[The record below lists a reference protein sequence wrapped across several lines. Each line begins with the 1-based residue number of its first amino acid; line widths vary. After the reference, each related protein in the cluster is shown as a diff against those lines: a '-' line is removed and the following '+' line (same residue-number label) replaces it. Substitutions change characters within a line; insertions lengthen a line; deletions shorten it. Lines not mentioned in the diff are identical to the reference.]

1 MTYGA
6 GTSPFVPYGQGA
18 PRGLTAAEIGTHGEE
33 ADRLVGLGLP
43 TVPGITI
50 PVQHAAELA
59 DPELARTAIAL
70 LGQVSLRRLEDEDR
84 PVLIRVT
91 ASAALPTSVLPPPI
105 PAIGVVEEHLE
116 NLLTVIGERG
126 RLFRSWAEAIR
137 LTALDALGVPRD
149 VLDDVQ
155 HEHSDPEEYATA
167 LRRACAREGTQPY
180 PNDPAEQL
188 ALAARAILA
197 RWTAPRS
204 MRARTAQGLPDD
216 LGLALHLEAIRIGP
230 WESSG
235 RGTAVSRD
243 PQTGEFRPTGQFF
256 RGLGSH
262 IPAGTAGDPLGDLPG
277 GSEILVQAL
286 LTLESHYRSV
296 VEVEFEV
303 RDARLAIVSS
313 RPVLRPTAKAAV
325 RLAADLAAAGTI
337 NRALAVTSL
346 HPDLVQELL
355 HSQVVLTGREQPFAF
370 GLPASPGAATGQIAL
385 SSQEA
390 LDVIAGGGRA
400 ILVTVATTPADVTA
414 LLASEAVITTTGGLA
429 SHAAV
434 VARGAGRPAVCGVAN
449 MRIEDDQIVSGDHV
463 LRRGEIVTVDGTTGT
478 VYAGEVEVREAEPSA
493 DLAQLLEWADDHR
506 RLAVRANADTPR
518 DVETALLFGAEG
530 IGLCRTEHQ
539 FLGERLHL
547 IRALLLAEDDGEVEE
562 ALEALFVAQREDF
575 VALFEAIGSRPVT
588 VRLLDAPLHEFIP
601 SHGSYESSRHALR
614 AAELHESN
622 PMLGLRG
629 IRLALVHDELY
640 PTQAR
645 ALFTAWVDVRSRGI
659 EPALEI
665 MLPLVSIPA
674 EMAIGRSQIASV
686 WEAVRQETGIA
697 VPYLLGCM
705 IETPRAALVAD
716 EFAEHADFMSFGTND
731 LTQLT
736 YGFSRDDI
744 EKSVLQV
751 YVDRGLMATSP
762 FAGLDATGV
771 GQLIALAV
779 EKARSVR
786 PRIKLGLCGEHG
798 GDPASIDLIDALG
811 LDYVSCSPPRVP
823 VARLAA
829 AHARLSLEPEDS

>member
-1 MTYGA
+1 MTYSA
-6 GTSPFVPYGQGA
+6 GTTPFVPYGQGA
-18 PRGLTAAEIGTHGEE
+18 PRGLTAVDIGTHGEE
-33 ADRLVGLGLP
+33 ADRLVRLGLP

-50 PVQHAAELA
+50 PVQHAAELT
-59 DPELARTAIAL
+59 DPDVARAAIAL

-84 PVLIRVT
+84 PVLMRVT
-91 ASAALPTSVLPPPI
+91 SSAPLPASVLPPPI
-105 PAIGVVEEHLE
+105 PALGVVDEHLE
-116 NLLTVIGERG
+116 RLLSVLGERG
-126 RLFRSWAEAIR
+126 RLFRSWAETIR
-137 LTALDALGVPRD
+137 LTALDALDVPRD
-149 VLDDVQ
+149 VLDDIA
-155 HEHSDPEEYATA
+155 HEFTDPEEYVHA
-167 LRRACAREGTQPY
+167 LRRACATEGTQPY

-188 ALAARAILA
+188 ALAARATVA
-197 RWTAPRS
+197 RWSAPRS
-204 MRARTAQGLPDD
+204 MRARRAQGLPED
-216 LGLALHLEAIRIGP
+216 LGLALHLEAIRIGA
-230 WESSG
+230 WDRSG
-235 RGTAVSRD
+235 RGTALSRE
-243 PQTGEFRPTGQFF
+243 PTTGEFRPTGQFF

-262 IPAGTAGDPLGDLPG
+262 IPAGTVGDPLGDLPG
-277 GSEILVQAL
+277 GNDILLQAL

-296 VEVEFEV
+296 VEVEFEI

-313 RPVLRPTAKAAV
+313 QPVTRPTAKAAV

-355 HSQVVLTGREQPFAF
+355 HSQVVLTGNEQPFAF

-385 SSQEA
+385 SSHEA
-390 LDVIAGGGRA
+390 LDVIAAGGRP
-400 ILVTVATTPADVTA
+400 ILVAVATTPADVTA
-414 LLASEAVITTTGGLA
+414 LLAAEAVITTTGGLA

-449 MRIEDDQIVSGDHV
+449 MRIEEDRIVSGDHV
-463 LRRGEIVTVDGTTGT
+463 LRRGDTVTVDGTTGT
-478 VYAGEVEVREAEPSA
+478 IYRGVVEVREAEPSA

-518 DVETALLFGAEG
+518 DVESALLFGAEG

-539 FLGERLHL
+539 FLGDRLYL
-547 IRALLLAEDDGEVEE
+547 IRAFLLAEDETEVRA
-562 ALEALFVAQREDF
+562 ALDALFVAQREDF
-575 VALFEAIGSRPVT
+575 VALFEAVGSRPVT

-601 SHGSYESSRHALR
+601 EHGSYETSRHAMR

-645 ALFTAWVDVRSRGI
+645 ALFHAWVDVQARGVQ
-659 EPALEI
+659 PALEI

-674 EMAIGRSQIASV
+674 EMAIGRTQVEGA
-686 WEAVRQETGIA
+686 WERVRHETGVA
-697 VPYLLGCM
+697 VPYAIGCM

-716 EFAEHADFMSFGTND
+716 EFARQADFLSFGTND

-744 EKSVLQV
+744 EKSVLQA
-751 YVDRGLMATSP
+751 YIDAGLMATSP
-762 FAGLDATGV
+762 FAGLDPSGV
-771 GQLIALAV
+771 GQLVALAAK
-779 EKARSVR
+779 KARGAR
-786 PRIKLGLCGEHG
+786 PDIKLGLCGEHG

-829 AHARLSLEPEDS
+829 AHARLALSQGE